1 MTSLATPT
9 SSTALISR
17 SNWVAKLSLGF
28 ELRRGRTVL
37 TNRRRS
43 GPLSVQRCFYPED
56 SVCHAYVLHP
66 PGGIAGGDQLSIDC
80 QVAAGAHALV
90 TTPGA
95 SKFYRADR
103 ESSLCQRL
111 KVDTDA
117 SLEWLPL
124 EAIYFPGCNAR
135 QTTHISLAAGARF
148 IGWETHCA
156 GRPVMNEHFDY
167 GAIDARLRLRISG
180 QLVLSDRL
188 SLTPQSHHF
197 PAANHRNFPVQSTL
211 IATPANENDLAMARQ
226 CGGDGLTTG
235 ATLIGDVLIV
245 RALAPHTEPAMRA
258 MTELWQALRPN
269 ILGRAPC
276 PPRIW
281 NT

>member
-1 MTSLATPT
+1 MTSLACPIP
-9 SSTALISR
+9 STA
-17 SNWVAKLSLGF
+17 NDWVARLSLGF
-28 ELRRGRTVL
+28 EARHGRTALVH
-37 TNRRRS
+37 RQRQ
-43 GPLSVQRCFYPED
+43 GPLSVQRSLYPEGP
-56 SVCHAYVLHP
+56 VCHTYLLHP
-66 PGGIAGGDQLSIDC
+66 PGGIAGGDQLSVDC
-80 QVAAGAHALV
+80 TLADNAHALV

-95 SKFYRADR
+95 GKFYRANR
-103 ESSLCQRL
+103 PSSLTQTIT
-111 KVDTDA
+111 VNNGA

-188 SLTPQSHHF
+188 SLTPQSYHF

-226 CGGDGLTTG
+226 CGGDGLTIG